1 MVSARY
7 KYKYFRIAP
16 VAKADEA
23 KVFAATK
30 TQIEALTH
38 SASSLNTATIALQE
52 FVHFVRGFTSN
63 PEVSPIEVTSVN
75 SEAVREIPGRPR
87 WSASLSLRSAD
98 PVAQYITNN
107 VGGLAVLYLERHQGT
122 LNQLSAVVGIGTSPT
137 ERGDDGNESVTV
149 ELFNV
154 GPSVPVWR

>member
-16 VAKADEA
+16 VAKADES

-30 TQIEALTH
+30 AQIDALTH
-38 SASSLNTATIALQE
+38 NATALNTATVGFQE
-52 FVHFVRGFTSN
+52 MVHFVRSFTSN
-63 PEVSPIEVTSVN
+63 PEVSPIEVTSVS

-87 WSASLSLRSAD
+87 WSASLSLRGAS
-98 PVAQYITNN
+98 PVAQYIVNN
-107 VGGLAVLYLERHQGT
+107 VGSLAVVYLERVQGT
-122 LNQLSAVVGIGTSPT
+122 YHQLSAVVGIGTSPT